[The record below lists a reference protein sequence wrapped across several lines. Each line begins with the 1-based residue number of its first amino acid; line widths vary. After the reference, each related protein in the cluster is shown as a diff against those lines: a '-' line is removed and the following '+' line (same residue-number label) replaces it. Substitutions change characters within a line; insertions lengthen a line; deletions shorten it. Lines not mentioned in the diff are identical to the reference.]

1 MAARLGDPTVHG
13 GTIVMGFPT
22 VMIGIPGS
30 GSGGGGG
37 GAGGAGG
44 SSSAPRNVAGAGPGM
59 MEHLATQFILA
70 GPVGNAFTSAA
81 KSGAPLVCKGPCEA
95 CGEL

>member
-30 GSGGGGG
+30 GS
-37 GAGGAGG
+37 GAGG